1 MDLGS
6 IMLILALALGVGIYI
21 SLPLTRHSA
30 TEKLI
35 ANTKTTDDVDHK
47 RSALLAERDR
57 VLTALQELD
66 FDQALGKIPA
76 EDYPE
81 QRSEL
86 LASGASV
93 LRQLDEIE
101 PAGSNGASAED
112 RIEVAVAQRRGEI
125 RRAASNGNDDL
136 EMAIA
141 ARRRERS
148 EKTAGFCPK
157 CGKPVQNSDIFCAHC
172 GATL

>member
-30 TEKLI
+30 TEKLVSS
-35 ANTKTTDDVDHK
+35 KKSTDDVDHK

-81 QRSEL
+81 QRTEL
-86 LASGASV
+86 LTSGAAV

-101 PAGSNGASAED
+101 PAGGTGASAED
-112 RIEVAVAQRRGEI
+112 RIEVAVAQRRGEV
-125 RRAASNGNDDL
+125 RRVASNGNDDL

-141 ARRRERS
+141 ARRRVRT

-157 CGKPVQNSDIFCAHC
+157 CGKPVQSSDIFCAHC
-172 GATL
+172 GASL

>member
-30 TEKLI
+30 AEKLV
-35 ANTKTTDDVDHK
+35 ASKKSSDDVDHK

-57 VLTALQELD
+57 VLTALQELE

-76 EDYPE
+76 EDYPG
-81 QRSEL
+81 QRTAL
-86 LASGASV
+86 MTTGAAV

-101 PAGSNGASAED
+101 PVASNGGTPED
-112 RIEVAVAQRRGEI
+112 RLEVAVAQRRGEV
-125 RRAASNGNDDL
+125 RRAASNGNDEL

-141 ARRRERS
+141 ARRRARQ

-157 CGKPVQNSDIFCAHC
+157 CGKAVQSSDIFCANC

>member
-30 TEKLI
+30 TEKLV
-35 ANTKTTDDVDHK
+35 ASNKTTDDVDHK

-86 LASGASV
+86 LTSGAAV

-112 RIEVAVAQRRGEI
+112 RIEVAVAQRRGEL
-125 RRAASNGNDDL
+125 RRTASNGNDDL

-141 ARRRERS
+141 ARRRERT

-157 CGKPVQNSDIFCAHC
+157 CGKPVQSSDIFCAHC

>member
-30 TEKLI
+30 AEKLVSSNKSI
-35 ANTKTTDDVDHK
+35 DDVDHK

-81 QRSEL
+81 QRTAL
-86 LASGASV
+86 MTSGAAV
-93 LRQLDEIE
+93 LLQLKTGSKWLWRNATAKFAVP
-101 PAGSNGASAED
+101 PAMATMTWKWLSRHA
-112 RIEVAVAQRRGEI
+112 AVTARKRLPDF
-125 RRAASNGNDDL
+125 APS
-136 EMAIA
+136 A
-141 ARRRERS
+141 ARLS
-148 EKTAGFCPK
+148 
-157 CGKPVQNSDIFCAHC
+157 
-172 GATL
+172 

>member
-30 TEKLI
+30 AEKLI
-35 ANTKTTDDVDHK
+35 ASKQPSDDVDHK
-47 RSALLAERDR
+47 RSSLLAERDR

-66 FDQALGKIPA
+66 FDQALGKIPV

-81 QRSEL
+81 QRTEL
-86 LASGASV
+86 LKAGADV

-101 PAGSNGASAED
+101 PAGSQGGSAED
-112 RIEVAVAQRRGEI
+112 RIEVAVAQRRGEL

-141 ARRRERS
+141 ARRRERT

-157 CGKPVQNSDIFCAHC
+157 CGKPVQSSDVFCARC
-172 GATL
+172 GASL

>member
-30 TEKLI
+30 AEKLVSSNKSI
-35 ANTKTTDDVDHK
+35 DDVDHK

-81 QRSEL
+81 QRTAL
-86 LASGASV
+86 MTSGAAV

-101 PAGSNGASAED
+101 PTGGSAASAED
-112 RIEVAVAQRRGEI
+112 RIEVAVTQRRGEI
-125 RRAASNGNDDL
+125 RRSASNGNDDL

-141 ARRRERS
+141 ARRRDRQ

-157 CGKPVQNSDIFCAHC
+157 CGKAVLSSDIFCARC
-172 GATL
+172 GTTL